1 MESLKIPVDKLIDL
15 DINVVNGN
23 LIPFNNHYLLVG
35 NDSYYR
41 LKTFLHYLDA
51 DFNLLEKRHFLT
63 RLYQDHRIIFFEGKY
78 HVWCNYFD
86 GKSMQYGILN
96 TSSNSLEIAKIE
108 SENFTQNEKEKNWCP
123 FLKNGQFHAVYSLFP
138 EFVILK
144 MTEKGMYEKIYSEKS
159 VFLKNWVKENVDLQL
174 VKHLGGGTNFIKYED
189 VFIGTF
195 HVKYH
200 DLKYESYLL
209 VFTTDFLIK
218 NIAQIDYGESLYQGK
233 TLRKLKSELELD
245 ESTFIVG
252 EYRKILNQVAFTT
265 GIFFQGDKFY
275 ISFGVND
282 LATKVAV
289 IGKKK
294 VDDFIS

>member
-1 MESLKIPVDKLIDL
+1 
-15 DINVVNGN
+15 
-23 LIPFNNHYLLVG
+23 
-35 NDSYYR
+35 
-41 LKTFLHYLDA
+41 
-51 DFNLLEKRHFLT
+51 
-63 RLYQDHRIIFFEGKY
+63 
-78 HVWCNYFD
+78 
-86 GKSMQYGILN
+86 
-96 TSSNSLEIAKIE
+96 
-108 SENFTQNEKEKNWCP
+108 
-123 FLKNGQFHAVYSLFP
+123 
-138 EFVILK
+138 LK

-289 IGKKK
+289 IGKEK